1 MVVLVCWCNG
11 QQFVWWCWSV
21 GVMVSSLYGGVGL
34 LVGQFVWWCWSVGN
48 GQQFVWWCWSVGVT
62 VSSLYGGVGLLV
74 SRSAVCMVV
83 LVCWCNG
90 QQFVWWCWSVDVTS
104 HVTGDDRISS

>member
-21 GVMVSSLYGGVGL
+21 GVMVSSLYGGV
-34 LVGQFVWWCWSVGN
+34 
-48 GQQFVWWCWSVGVT
+48 T

-74 SRSAVCMVV
+74 
-83 LVCWCNG
+83 
-90 QQFVWWCWSVDVTS
+90 
-104 HVTGDDRISS
+104 

>member
-21 GVMVSSLYGGVGL
+21 G
-34 LVGQFVWWCWSVGN
+34 
-48 GQQFVWWCWSVGVT
+48 GVT

-74 SRSAVCMVV
+74 
-83 LVCWCNG
+83 
-90 QQFVWWCWSVDVTS
+90 
-104 HVTGDDRISS
+104 